1 MAKKAS
7 LRSGRC
13 GSMIH
18 NFDIRRDN
26 IEGYDDRH
34 INRDLSDINI
44 YVYNNDV
51 QADGVHLAKQ
61 EFSELLKNKAF

>member
-44 YVYNNDV
+44 YVYN
-51 QADGVHLAKQ
+51 
-61 EFSELLKNKAF
+61 KASN